1 MLQYLKNARTN
12 PPGQI
17 KSLLFFPITIFYL
30 ELILRLWSQ
39 RPFWSLGF
47 LYMSLFAIGAGLI
60 CTMLT
65 CIGPEKCRRIIGWV
79 LLSFITLVFIIQL
92 GFYSIFR
99 GYVEFGA
106 LWLAGD
112 VMSEFFLETLGS
124 IAGAIFPGIMML
136 LPLVAFGLLGIW
148 KKASFTKRG
157 WVLAFAMVLALHMG
171 AIGSIMVNTS
181 GILPLRAIYRESFTL
196 NLGVE
201 NFGLVTAMR
210 LDLRYT
216 LFGRPQLD
224 LDEILSILEGDGE
237 EDDNYPDYE
246 EYPED
251 NPYAYKE
258 EIEEPVF
265 FGYNV
270 LPIDFESLIY
280 HETRGEILEMHQFF
294 ANRQP
299 TARNEF
305 TGMFEGKNL
314 IWIVGEA
321 FHHLAIHPIATPTLY
336 RLSQEGF
343 IFPNFYTPDTG
354 FSTMGGE
361 FATLTGLIPANRNS
375 FPQTANNYM
384 PFAFGNM
391 FRERG
396 YETFAWHNNTF
407 TFNQRHHTHP
417 NLGYTWVAMGNGLN
431 IPHPWPASD
440 FLMAQA
446 TVDNFID
453 LPHFHVY
460 YLTVSGHLEYN
471 FFGNAMAMQNRA
483 YVEDLP
489 YTTAGRAFLAT
500 QMELDRMLEY
510 ILYRFEAAGRLDDI
524 VIVLSSDHYPYG
536 LTIAEMEDLGATIDD
551 PMIDVH
557 HSPLIIWNNAME
569 EAIVVESFSSFY
581 DIVPTLAN
589 LFNLPFDSRLL
600 AGVDLLS
607 DAQPFVPFASRS
619 WISQYGRFN
628 SRSGEFTHHEHISP
642 YDIPENHPQMMQ
654 ALFQLLEMQS
664 ERIVRHDYF
673 RIVLGG

>member
-1 MLQYLKNARTN
+1 MLQYMEK
-12 PPGQI
+12 I
-17 KSLLFFPITIFYL
+17 KQSKVGSKRYFLFFPLTILYL
-30 ELILRLWSQ
+30 ELILRLTSRQ
-39 RPFWSLGF
+39 SFFTLGL
-47 LYMSLFAIGAGLI
+47 LYMSIFAIGAGLI

-65 CIGPEKCRRIIGWV
+65 NIGSEKVRRAVGWV
-79 LLSFITLVFIIQL
+79 ILSIITLVFIVQL

-112 VMSEFFLETLGS
+112 VMSEFFLETLRSLGS
-124 IAGAIFPGIMML
+124 AIIPGL
-136 LPLVAFGLLGIW
+136 LMCVPLVLFGLFKVW
-148 KKASFTKRG
+148 KKTNFSKRG
-157 WVLAFAMVLALHMG
+157 WVLSLAIMLALHMG
-171 AIGSIMVNTS
+171 AIGSIMASTS

-196 NLGVE
+196 NLAVE
-201 NFGLVTAMR
+201 NFGLVTGMR
-210 LDLRYT
+210 LDMRYT
-216 LFGRPQLD
+216 LFGRPQVNLED
-224 LDEILSILEGDGE
+224 ILGILEGDNNQPSE
-237 EDDNYPDYE
+237 KYDTDPNET
-246 EYPED
+246 YPEE
-251 NPYAYKE
+251 PE
-258 EIEEPVF
+258 EIEEEPVF

-270 LPIDFESLIY
+270 LEIDFDALIEG
-280 HETRGEILEMHQFF
+280 ETRNEILEMHHFF
-294 ANRQP
+294 ANSP
-299 TARNEF
+299 ATARNEF

-336 RLSQEGF
+336 RMSQEGF

-384 PFAFGNM
+384 PFSFGNM
-391 FRERG
+391 FRARG
-396 YETFAWHNNTF
+396 YETFAWHNHTF

-440 FLMAQA
+440 LLMAKA
-446 TVDNFID
+446 TVDEFIE

-471 FFGNAMAMQNRA
+471 FFGNAMAMQNRH
-483 YVEDLP
+483 YVEELP
-489 YTTAGRAFLAT
+489 YTTASRAFLAT
-500 QMELDRMLEY
+500 QIELDRMIQY
-510 ILYRFEAAGRLDDI
+510 IKDRFAEVGRLDEL
-524 VIVLSSDHYPYG
+524 VFVLSSDHYPYG
-536 LTIAEMEDLGATIDD
+536 LTIAEMEDLAGASIYD
-551 PMIDVH
+551 PVIDVH
-557 HSPLIIWNNAME
+557 HSPLIIWNSAME
-569 EAIVVESFSSFY
+569 EPVVVDSFSSFY

-600 AGVDLLS
+600 PGVDLLS
-607 DAQPFVPFASRS
+607 DAEPFVPFASRS
-619 WISQYGRFN
+619 WLSQYGRFN
-628 SRSGEFTHHEHISP
+628 SRTGDFTPHAHINP
-642 YDIPENHPQMMQ
+642 AEIPENHTQMMQ
-654 ALFQLLEMQS
+654 ARFQLLELQS